1 MNSSDRDIRLLCDIQ
16 NLLNHIGFISRFN
29 LPTIIVVGSQSSG
42 KSSVLEHIAG
52 KDFLPRGQ
60 GIVTRRPV
68 IIQKLVD
75 PSISQDYAVLTENPN
90 QRITNFE
97 QVRTYLQDKMNQA
110 ASSEQGISPD
120 PVVVKIFVKEGVN
133 ISMIDMP
140 GLTKIAL
147 QDQNQN
153 MPALIEDINRTYIQ
167 NPNSILLAISPAN
180 VDVANSDALRLAK
193 EVDPQGTRT
202 IGVFT
207 KTDLIEDPNTIR
219 KAFEGKAY
227 PLKLGYYGVVCR
239 SQNDI
244 NARLSIPQALQKEAN
259 YFKGSP
265 HFQDYRDYC
274 GISNLLFKLNRSL
287 LEKIKETLPFI
298 KETLKIQV
306 SQKEES
312 YQNFKRIND
321 LVNTN
326 EYSAI
331 LLNLVNTFKN
341 NLTSALRGGSSN
353 VKIKDKLFGGAKIT
367 LIFENEF
374 HKKLFGIKIFDKIK
388 DDEIYWTIK
397 NSSGLQQAVF
407 FNNEAFEE
415 LAKKQVVELKPPSME
430 CLASVNEEIKNIC
443 KDILQEMK
451 ELQMFDRVG
460 REIFSAVEDLMVKY
474 YNDAKHAI
482 ELYFKVQAGCIN
494 QKHPGFVQ
502 NRNGVLEGSLKF
514 VDAENRK
521 SQGGFMDMFKK
532 DSNKPI
538 SEGNKDVALMKNL
551 LIAYN
556 NLLKHDSYDYIQKV
570 IVSLFINEMLAS
582 ADQDLLSSVL
592 RKGKAEVLCSV
603 DRNKK
608 DSFEKTENELRGL
621 KQTLALLEN
630 VN

>member
-1 MNSSDRDIRLLCDIQ
+1 
-16 NLLNHIGFISRFN
+16 
-29 LPTIIVVGSQSSG
+29 
-42 KSSVLEHIAG
+42 
-52 KDFLPRGQ
+52 
-60 GIVTRRPV
+60 
-68 IIQKLVD
+68 
-75 PSISQDYAVLTENPN
+75 
-90 QRITNFE
+90 
-97 QVRTYLQDKMNQA
+97 
-110 ASSEQGISPD
+110 
-120 PVVVKIFVKEGVN
+120 
-133 ISMIDMP
+133 
-140 GLTKIAL
+140 
-147 QDQNQN
+147 

-193 EVDPQGTRT
+193 EVDPQGIRT

-244 NARLSIPQALQKEAN
+244 SSRMSIPQALQKEVN

-265 HFQDYRDYC
+265 HFQDYKDYC

-298 KETLKIQV
+298 KETLKLQV

-312 YQNFKRIND
+312 FQNFKRIND
-321 LVNTN
+321 LVNSN
-326 EYSAI
+326 EYNAI

-367 LIFENEF
+367 LTFENEY
-374 HKKLFGIKIFDKIK
+374 HKKLFTAKIFDKIK

-415 LAKKQVVELKPPSME
+415 LAKKQVVELKPPALE
-430 CLASVNEEIKNIC
+430 CLNSVNEEIKNIS

-460 REIFSAVEDLMVKY
+460 REIFAAVEDLMVKY
-474 YNDAKHAI
+474 YNEAKHAI
-482 ELYFKVQAGCIN
+482 ELYFKVQAGCIS

-502 NRNGVLEGSLKF
+502 TRNGVLEGSVKF
-514 VDAENRK
+514 IDSENRK

-532 DSNKPI
+532 EPSKPVY
-538 SEGNKDVALMKNL
+538 EGNKDVATMKNL

-556 NLLKHDSYDYIQKV
+556 NVLKHDSYDFVQKV
-570 IVSLFINEMLAS
+570 IVSLFINEMLATV
-582 ADQDLLSSVL
+582 DQDLLSHVL
-592 RKGKAEVLCSV
+592 RKGKAEMLCSV
-603 DRNKK
+603 DRSKK